1 MTAPSSVDPW
11 LVAAGCASAVASA
24 LHLAIIAG
32 GPRWY
37 RFFGAGEGMA
47 RAAELG
53 KWQPVAITVA
63 IALVLAVWAAYAF
76 VGAGAIGDPGLPLL
90 RTALCA
96 ITAIYLLR
104 GAVIVP
110 ALVRP
115 VTAATSFAIWS
126 SAICVAIGLVH
137 LVGLLRAWP
146 RL

>member
-1 MTAPSSVDPW
+1 MTTTAPVDPW
-11 LVAAGCASAVASA
+11 LVAAGAASGVASL

-47 RAAELG
+47 RAAEKG
-53 KWQPVAITVA
+53 RWQPAAITVA
-63 IALVLAVWAAYAF
+63 IALVLAAWAACAF
-76 VGAGAIGDPGLPLL
+76 VGAGALDVSLPLL
-90 RTALCA
+90 RPALCA
-96 ITAIYLLR
+96 ITAVYLLR
-104 GAVIVP
+104 GAVLVP

-115 VTAATSFAIWS
+115 RTAATSFAIWS
-126 SAICVAIGLVH
+126 SAICLAIGLVH